1 MDINW
6 RRTCVIKMN
15 GIIIVRGMDDKNPGE
30 SPYVSIIIPHLNGK
44 QHLDDC
50 FGSLRRQSFQDFE
63 VLLVD
68 NGSTDGTQ
76 EMVRKQYP
84 EMRMIELGVNRG
96 FTGACNVGYAEAR
109 GEIIIL
115 LNNDTEVDSNWLQA
129 IVEAF
134 DKHPHAGSIASKM
147 LLFDRR
153 HIFHT
158 AGDFYRLDG
167 IPGNRGVW
175 QQDHGQYDQ
184 EEVVF
189 SACGGAAA
197 YRRQMLDEIGFLDD
211 DFFFSCED
219 VDLAWRANLAG
230 WQVLYLPSAIVYHKL
245 KASGSSGA
253 TSSYYDGRNFLY
265 LIWKNYPSSLLRR
278 YWPAILRAQ
287 MHISLDA
294 LRSWRGPA
302 ARARLRGQMAG
313 VLGLLQMLPKRR
325 IIQGQR
331 TVDDEKLMALL
342 TPVDETP

>member
-1 MDINW
+1 
-6 RRTCVIKMN
+6 
-15 GIIIVRGMDDKNPGE
+15 MDDKKQEINPL
-30 SPYVSIIIPHLNGK
+30 VSIIIPHLNGK

-50 FGSLRRQSFQDFE
+50 LGSLRRQTLQAFE

-76 EMVRKQYP
+76 EKVRKQYP
-84 EMRMIELGVNRG
+84 EVRLIELGVNHG
-96 FTGACNVGYAEAR
+96 FTGACNAGYKASH
-109 GEIIIL
+109 GQIVIL
-115 LNNDTEVDSNWLQA
+115 LNNDTEVDPNWLRV
-129 IVEAF
+129 IVDTFERQ
-134 DKHPHAGSIASKM
+134 PHAGSIASKM
-147 LLFDRR
+147 LLFDQR

-158 AGDFYRLDG
+158 AGDYYRLDG

-175 QQDHGQYDQ
+175 QPDQGQYEQ

-211 DFFFSCED
+211 DYFFSCED

-230 WQVLYLPSAIVYHKL
+230 WQVLYLPTAIVYHKL
-245 KASGSSGA
+245 KASGTSGVS
-253 TSSYYDGRNFLY
+253 SSYYDGRNFLY

-278 YWPAILRAQ
+278 YWPAIARAQ
-287 MHISLDA
+287 LRISLDA

-313 VLGLLQMLPKRR
+313 MFGLFKMLPKRR
-325 IIQGQR
+325 NIQAQR
-331 TVDDEKLMALL
+331 AIDDETLTALL